1 MACSYFFEIQ
11 WLIKVSKF
19 PKHLFLNCIAQK
31 TDEMFDKILASLHR
45 AHFWGDGVSSENIF
59 EIYWPLV
66 RKCITRDIFETLGVQ
81 TANCKAK
88 SIWVLMYSQIRQSS
102 FLSDL
107 SKIVERGAS
116 SAICYCVGIRG
127 NYLALV
133 SVSQSDWER
142 NCRTLWLH

>member
-1 MACSYFFEIQ
+1 
-11 WLIKVSKF
+11 
-19 PKHLFLNCIAQK
+19 
-31 TDEMFDKILASLHR
+31 
-45 AHFWGDGVSSENIF
+45 
-59 EIYWPLV
+59 
-66 RKCITRDIFETLGVQ
+66 
-81 TANCKAK
+81 
-88 SIWVLMYSQIRQSS
+88 MYSQIRQSS

-142 NCRTLWLH
+142 NCRTMWLY